1 MKRRWPSVVKGDQP
15 ESRMSKMDQTDQTA
29 TSDDGLEEIT
39 IKVPADLYRAYQRCT
54 WILIN
59 ETGRNQLEVMDEMV
73 RDFLVKHGC

>member
-1 MKRRWPSVVKGDQP
+1 MGK
-15 ESRMSKMDQTDQTA
+15 TDETQV
-29 TSDDGLEEIT
+29 SENNGLAELT

-59 ETGRNQLEVMDEMV
+59 ETGRDQLEVMDEMV

>member
-1 MKRRWPSVVKGDQP
+1 
-15 ESRMSKMDQTDQTA
+15 MDQTDQTA
-29 TSDDGLEEIT
+29 TSEDDGLEEIT

-59 ETGRNQLEVMDEMV
+59 ETGRDQLEVMDEMV